1 MNLLKWYRGRKPG
14 EGTIPDAIIEHALL
28 EMRTQVHAADPDTT
42 QRWRYLNAVLPAAGR
57 SGKQGSRYRV
67 AIALKPALAM
77 IASVL
82 VVGIVATLL
91 LTRTRTLTY
100 ATARGQQTDVIMADS
115 SRVTLNHTSTL
126 TVTQLAANKDRV
138 VTLEGEAFFRV
149 RPNGTTFEVTTSIGT
164 VRVLGTEFNV
174 RVRDDVLEVAVVSG
188 TVRVSARDTT
198 NGPPVILRAG
208 TLTTCL
214 SGGSPDHPGALPFA
228 DYPGW
233 MRAKIQFR
241 RSPLASVAAEIA
253 ARFDVGVT
261 IDEPSVQSQTLTGS
275 LDARSAET
283 AVRTLCQL
291 TGLRYR
297 NDANGYFLY

>member
-1 MNLLKWYRGRKPG
+1 MKLLKWYRGPKPG
-14 EGTIPDAIIEHALL
+14 ERTIPDAAIEHSLL
-28 EMRTQVHAADPDTT
+28 EMRTQVHDADPDTA
-42 QRWRYLNAVLPAAGR
+42 QRWQYLNAVLPSGR
-57 SGKQGSRYRV
+57 SGKQNSRYRI

-77 IASVL
+77 IATILILGL
-82 VVGIVATLL
+82 VASLL
-91 LTRTRTLTY
+91 LTRTPSLTY
-100 ATARGQQTDVIMADS
+100 ATTRGQQTDVIMADS

-126 TVTQLAANKDRV
+126 TVTRLAANSVRV
-138 VTLEGEAFFRV
+138 VALEGEAYFRV
-149 RPNGTTFEVTTSIGT
+149 RPNGTTFEVTTSVGT

-174 RVRDDVLEVAVVSG
+174 RVRDGKLEVAVVSG
-188 TVRVSARDTT
+188 TVRVSAHDTT
-198 NGPPVILRAG
+198 SGPAVILATG

-214 SGGSPDHPGALPFA
+214 SGGSPDLPEALPFA

-233 MRAKIQFR
+233 IRGKIQFQ
-241 RSPLASVAAEIA
+241 RSPLASVAAEIG

-261 IDEPSVQSQTLTGS
+261 ITDPSIQSQTLTGS

-297 NDANGYFLY
+297 NDANGYSLY